1 MRTAF
6 SAPPSASSGGL
17 LTGAQPVVPV
27 GSFDSRW
34 SGVRN

>member
-6 SAPPSASSGGL
+6 SAPPVSGGGL
-17 LTGAQPVVPV
+17 LAGAQPVVPV